1 MIYLDNAAT
10 SFLKPPAVA
19 QAVFDSFSYV
29 GNASRGVNRIS
40 VQAERLLYELRL
52 AMAELFDAKP
62 KQVAFNSG
70 STEGLNTVLQ
80 GFLSDKDHVITT
92 VMEHNS
98 VLRPLYRIGCA
109 LSFLPIEPDGKLDL
123 SMRDELLQP
132 NTKAVVISHA
142 SNLTGVVND
151 LQDWGDWCARHHIEL
166 IVDASQSAGVLPI
179 SLEKMKISALCITGH
194 KGLFGAQ
201 GTGALI
207 LKEGF
212 LIEPLKVGG
221 SGVQTFSKTHPEQMP
236 TRLEAG
242 TQNLHGLSG
251 LKAGLDFLLETGL
264 DSVHAREM
272 ALRDYFLEQVRELP
286 LQYYGAGQA
295 GVAIVAL
302 NALDM
307 DSSALGAA
315 LEEQGIV
322 IRSGG
327 HCAPLHHEAY
337 NTVQRGMVR
346 FSFSYFNTHKDV
358 DTAVEALRNII
369 LQESL

>member
-19 QAVFDSFSYV
+19 QAVFESFSSL
-29 GNASRGVNRIS
+29 GNASRGVNRTS
-40 VQAERLLYELRL
+40 LQAERLLYELRVAL
-52 AMAELFDAKP
+52 ADMFEARP

-80 GFLSDKDHVITT
+80 GYLTSKDHVLTT

-98 VLRPLYRIGCA
+98 VLRPLYRLGCE
-109 LSFLPIEPDGKLDL
+109 LSTLPISLDGRLNV
-123 SMRDELLQP
+123 SSRDALVQP
-132 NTKAVVISHA
+132 NTKAVVITHV
-142 SNLTGVVND
+142 SNLTGVEND
-151 LQDWGDWCARHHIEL
+151 LMDWGKWCAEREIAL

-179 SLEKMKISALCITGH
+179 SLEKMNISALCITGH

-212 LIEPLKVGG
+212 KVDPLKVGG
-221 SGVQTFSKTHPEQMP
+221 SGVQTFSRTHPEQMP

-242 TQNLHGLSG
+242 TLNLHGLSG
-251 LKAGLDFLLETGL
+251 LKAGVDFIRQTGL
-264 DSVHAREM
+264 DTIHMKEM
-272 ALRDYFLEQVRELP
+272 ALRSYFLEQASDLP
-286 LQYYGAGQA
+286 LEYYGATQA

-302 NALDM
+302 NAKGM
-307 DSSALGAA
+307 DSSELGEA
-315 LEEQGIV
+315 LEEQDIV

-327 HCAPLHHEAY
+327 HCAPLHHEAFG
-337 NTVQRGMVR
+337 TVQRGMVR
-346 FSFSYFNTHKDV
+346 FSFSYFNTLDDI
-358 DTAVEALRNII
+358 DTAVKALRNIL